1 MKYLRQVFDFGFVL
15 MVFVVLAAIL
25 GAVFDA
31 RRK

>member
-1 MKYLRQVFDFGFVL
+1 MKPIFDAGFAL